1 MSKRFVLMMATAA
14 VAAGIGLY
22 GWCGAGHAG
31 ESVGTTD
38 SMLTEVIKL
47 PEPAT
52 SGGAALNDAL
62 AKRRSIRSYE
72 DAPITNEQ
80 LSQILWSAQG
90 ITEPKRGLRT
100 APSAMAAYPLD
111 IYAVTADG
119 VFKYIPKDH
128 SIQVLKKGD
137 NRASLTGGH
146 QTWLANAAL
155 DIVIVSVPERMKR
168 FGDRGKNWAAY
179 EAGAVAQN
187 ALLEA
192 TALGF
197 GSCTVGGFD
206 PAKTAQF
213 LGLTTDMEVVIIL
226 PIGKAAK

>member
-1 MSKRFVLMMATAA
+1 MTALAA

-31 ESVGTTD
+31 ESVGSTD
-38 SMLTEVIKL
+38 SMLAEVIKL

-72 DAPITNEQ
+72 DAPMTMEQ

-100 APSAMAAYPLD
+100 APSAVATYPLEL
-111 IYAVTADG
+111 YAITAEG
-119 VFKYIPKDH
+119 VFKYVPKDH
-128 SIQVLKKGD
+128 ALQVIKSGD
-137 NRASLTGGH
+137 NRKAFTEGMR
-146 QTWLANAAL
+146 QAWMANAAL
-155 DIVIVSVPERMKR
+155 NIVIVSMPERMKR
-168 FGDRGKNWAAY
+168 FGERGKSWAVY
-179 EAGAVAQN
+179 EAGAAAQN
-187 ALLEA
+187 ALLQA
-192 TALGF
+192 TALGLAS
-197 GSCTVGGFD
+197 GTVGGFD

-213 LGLTTDMEVVIIL
+213 LGLTSDTEVVIIL
-226 PIGKAAK
+226 PIGKAAAK

>member
-1 MSKRFVLMMATAA
+1 MWKKSVLITIAAA
-14 VAAGIGLY
+14 VVLY
-22 GWCGAGHAG
+22 LSCGAGFAG
-31 ESVGTTD
+31 ESVATTD
-38 SMLTEVIKL
+38 SILTEVIKL
-47 PEPAT
+47 PDPTT
-52 SGGAALNDAL
+52 SGGLTLNEAL

-72 DAPITNEQ
+72 DAPITKEQ

-128 SIQVLKKGD
+128 SLQVLKKGD
-137 NRASLTGGH
+137 NRTAFTEGMR
-146 QTWLANAAL
+146 QAWLAKAAL
-155 DIVIVSVPERMKR
+155 NIVIVSVPERMKR

-213 LGLTTDMEVVIIL
+213 LGLASDMEVVIIL